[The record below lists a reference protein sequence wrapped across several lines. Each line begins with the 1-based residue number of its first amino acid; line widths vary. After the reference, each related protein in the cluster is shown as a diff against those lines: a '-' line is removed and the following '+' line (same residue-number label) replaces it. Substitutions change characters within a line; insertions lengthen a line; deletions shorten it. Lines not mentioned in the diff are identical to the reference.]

1 MQSFKYRALDSSGVA
16 THGLLDAENQEK
28 AASLLQERG
37 LLVLHL
43 ETSTS
48 STTSSFKSWFQ
59 RLPLNAVE
67 LARFTQQ
74 LATLMGAGQPLE
86 RALNTLVR
94 QPSKPEARL
103 LLERIRDR
111 VKGGQ
116 TLSSAMSLEGPQ
128 FSALYLS
135 LIKAGE
141 AGGELGET
149 LGQLTAYLER
159 AQKVRSEVIN
169 ALIYPAFLIVGVL
182 GSLMLLLAYVVPQ
195 FVPIF
200 SGLGVPIPLITEAI
214 LGLGQFLGDYGLYLL
229 VALVA
234 AFLLFN
240 RHLRTVT
247 GRLSWDRRILLWWV
261 AGPLLLRLETARLTH
276 TLGTLLSQ
284 GVPLI
289 ASFDIALQVCKNQAI
304 RGAVEQAIVKV
315 KDGSRLSK
323 ALEAESVF
331 PDLAIQ
337 MIQVGEESGTLDS
350 MLLKV
355 ASVYDDDAKRSID
368 RLLAALVPSL
378 TLIMAALVALIMLA
392 IMLPLMSL
400 TSNI

>member
-1 MQSFKYRALDSSGVA
+1 MQSFKYRALDASGA
-16 THGLLDAENQEK
+16 ALSGLLDAESQEK
-28 AASLLQERG
+28 AASQLQERG

-43 ETSTS
+43 ES
-48 STTSSFKSWFQ
+48 SVGDASSSFKHWFH
-59 RLPLNAVE
+59 RPPLNAVE
-67 LARFTQQ
+67 LTRFTQQ
-74 LATLMGAGQPLE
+74 LATLIGAGQPLE

-94 QPSKPEARL
+94 QPSKPQARL

-116 TLSSAMSLEGPQ
+116 TLSSALSLEGSQ

-159 AQKVRSEVIN
+159 MQKVRSEVIN
-169 ALIYPAFLIVGVL
+169 ALIYPAFLIIGVL
-182 GSLMLLLAYVVPQ
+182 GSLLLLLAYVVPQ

-214 LGLGQFLGDYGLYLL
+214 LGFGQFLSDYGLFVL
-229 VALVA
+229 VACVV

-240 RHLRTVT
+240 RHLRTAT
-247 GRLSWDRRILLWWV
+247 GRLVWDKRILQWWV

-289 ASFDIALQVCKNQAI
+289 ASFDIALQVCRNRAI

-315 KDGSRLSK
+315 KDGNRLSK

-337 MIQVGEESGTLDS
+337 MIQVGEESGTLDT

-355 ASVYDDDAKRSID
+355 ASVYDEDAKRSID

-378 TLIMAALVALIMLA
+378 TLVMAALVALIMLA

>member
-1 MQSFKYRALDSSGVA
+1 MQSFKYRALDSGGA
-16 THGLLDAENQEK
+16 ALNGRLDAESQEK
-28 AASLLQERG
+28 AASQLQERG

-43 ETSTS
+43 ETSS
-48 STTSSFKSWFQ
+48 GGASSSFKHWFQ

-74 LATLMGAGQPLE
+74 LATLIGAGQPLE

-214 LGLGQFLGDYGLYLL
+214 LGLGQFLGDYGLYLF
-229 VALVA
+229 VALVTV
-234 AFLLFN
+234 FLLFN
-240 RHLRTVT
+240 RHLRTAA
-247 GRLSWDRRILLWWV
+247 GRLSWDKRILLW
-261 AGPLLLRLETARLTH
+261 
-276 TLGTLLSQ
+276 
-284 GVPLI
+284 
-289 ASFDIALQVCKNQAI
+289 
-304 RGAVEQAIVKV
+304 
-315 KDGSRLSK
+315 
-323 ALEAESVF
+323 
-331 PDLAIQ
+331 
-337 MIQVGEESGTLDS
+337 
-350 MLLKV
+350 
-355 ASVYDDDAKRSID
+355 
-368 RLLAALVPSL
+368 
-378 TLIMAALVALIMLA
+378 
-392 IMLPLMSL
+392 
-400 TSNI
+400 